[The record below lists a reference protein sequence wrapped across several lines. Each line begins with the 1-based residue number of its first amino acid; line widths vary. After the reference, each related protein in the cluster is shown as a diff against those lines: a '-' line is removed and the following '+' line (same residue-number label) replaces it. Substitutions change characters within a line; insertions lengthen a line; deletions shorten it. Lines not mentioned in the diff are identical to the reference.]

1 MEVEHWATVSGLLA
15 FDKGAKR
22 IALFLFLAIIGNY
35 VTKLITGDYMW
46 EDALHMQGF
55 TGNALG
61 EVIGI
66 IIFGMIGRIE
76 KWRK

>member
-1 MEVEHWATVSGLLA
+1 LV
-15 FDKGAKR
+15 
-22 IALFLFLAIIGNY
+22 IIGNY

-55 TGNALG
+55 IGNALG

-66 IIFGMIGRIE
+66 IIFGIIGRIE

>member
-1 MEVEHWATVSGLLA
+1 
-15 FDKGAKR
+15 
-22 IALFLFLAIIGNY
+22 
-35 VTKLITGDYMW
+35 MW

-55 TGNALG
+55 IGNAFG